1 VSYRILFDGYWLA
14 DGPPSGKN
22 VVAGMISGWAEAF
35 PNDVLDVAF
44 PSHLPDFAPPVGSNL
59 KPVRSRVSNQGLW
72 AAARIGHQA
81 AGYDVVITQN
91 FTPLTGS
98 RGARRATFLHD
109 AMYKEHPE
117 WFTRAEQTYLSLA
130 SIGLRQADAVLTSS
144 DAERSRIARL
154 FPHAESKT
162 HAIGLA
168 VPLTLATAGGADTPA
183 STPLKPFILAVGRL
197 NVRKNLSRL
206 IDAFKFS
213 GLAQTHD
220 LRIVGSPDGRFD
232 AINRSSSVHFTGG
245 ISDSELA
252 ELYSTCDFFVFPS
265 LDEGFGLPLIE
276 AAHFGAPS
284 TASDIAAFRE
294 LAVADTHFDPTDTA
308 SMAAALR
315 AMAQENGRGS
325 RSTVVAPSTLSWVST
340 ARRARAAIFS

>member
-1 VSYRILFDGYWLA
+1 VSRRILFDGYWLA

-22 VVAGMISGWAEAF
+22 VVSGMISGWAEAF
-35 PNDVLDVAF
+35 PDDVLDVAF

-59 KPVRSRVSNQGLW
+59 RPVRSRVSNQGLW
-72 AAARIGHQA
+72 ATVRIGREA

-91 FTPLTGS
+91 FTPVMGS
-98 RGARRATFLHD
+98 GGARRATFLHD

-117 WFTRAEQTYLSLA
+117 WFTRAERAYLSLA
-130 SIGLRQADAVLTSS
+130 SIGLRHADAVLTSS

-154 FPHAESKT
+154 FPNAEPKT

-168 VPLTLATAGGADTPA
+168 VPIALATSGEANAPA
-183 STPLKPFILAVGRL
+183 SSHEKPFILAVGRL

-206 IDAFKFS
+206 IDAFELS

-232 AINRSSSVHFTGG
+232 AVSTSGSVHFTGG

-252 ELYSTCDFFVFPS
+252 ELYSACDFFVFPS

-308 SMAAALR
+308 GIAAALR
-315 AMAQENGRGS
+315 LMAQENGRTR
-325 RSTVVAPSTLSWVST
+325 RSTVVAPSTLSWAST
-340 ARRARAAIFS
+340 ARRARAAIFN

>member
-168 VPLTLATAGGADTPA
+168 VPLTLATAGGPYA
-183 STPLKPFILAVGRL
+183 
-197 NVRKNLSRL
+197 
-206 IDAFKFS
+206 
-213 GLAQTHD
+213 
-220 LRIVGSPDGRFD
+220 RFD
-232 AINRSSSVHFTGG
+232 APETVHPRRGT
-245 ISDSELA
+245 SQ
-252 ELYSTCDFFVFPS
+252 C
-265 LDEGFGLPLIE
+265 
-276 AAHFGAPS
+276 
-284 TASDIAAFRE
+284 
-294 LAVADTHFDPTDTA
+294 
-308 SMAAALR
+308 
-315 AMAQENGRGS
+315 AQES
-325 RSTVVAPSTLSWVST
+325 LTPH
-340 ARRARAAIFS
+340 RRF